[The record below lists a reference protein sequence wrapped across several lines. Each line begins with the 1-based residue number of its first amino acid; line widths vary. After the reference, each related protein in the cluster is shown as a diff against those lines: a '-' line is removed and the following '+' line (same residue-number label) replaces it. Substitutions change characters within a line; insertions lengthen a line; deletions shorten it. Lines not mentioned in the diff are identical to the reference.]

1 MQNLIIASNSKRGGG
16 LDSAGGLSY
25 ALGLSRKSS
34 AFTLAEVLI
43 TLGIIGVVAA
53 MTLPS
58 LVNRT
63 RQKELETAFQKQYT
77 LLQQAIMKIK
87 YEDQMPFDRTSYT
100 ANFKKRLAQEYNATK
115 DCGAINYNTGCVL
128 LDEDAAFSYYKT
140 LTGKTLDRCYF
151 DDGGF
156 ITLDGTTFFV
166 EQGYQSSDTGYLVS
180 IDVNGYKKKP
190 NLMGYDFFM
199 FQITKEGK
207 VLPMGADNTYWKEQR
222 EAYCSKTSSANLN
235 GVTCAY
241 FALTDKDYFKNL
253 H

>member
-1 MQNLIIASNSKRGGG
+1 
-16 LDSAGGLSY
+16 
-25 ALGLSRKSS
+25 
-34 AFTLAEVLI
+34 
-43 TLGIIGVVAA
+43 
-53 MTLPS
+53 
-58 LVNRT
+58 
-63 RQKELETAFQKQYT
+63 
-77 LLQQAIMKIK
+77 MKIK

-140 LTGKTLDRCYF
+140 LTGKTLDRRYF

>member
-1 MQNLIIASNSKRGGG
+1 
-16 LDSAGGLSY
+16 
-25 ALGLSRKSS
+25 
-34 AFTLAEVLI
+34 
-43 TLGIIGVVAA
+43 

-87 YEDQMPFDRTSYT
+87 YEDELPFERASYLS
-100 ANFKKRLAQEYNATK
+100 NFKKRLAEEYKATK
-115 DCGAINYNTGCVL
+115 DCGIINYNTGCVL
-128 LDEDAAFSYYKT
+128 LEENDVFSYYKT
-140 LTGKTLDRCYF
+140 LTGKNLDRDYF

-156 ITLDGTTFFV
+156 ITIDGTTFFI
-166 EQGYQSSDTGYLVS
+166 EQGAQSADTGYLVS

-199 FQITKEGK
+199 FQITREGK
-207 VLPMGADNTYWKEQR
+207 VLPMGADNTYWKDMR

-235 GVTCAY
+235 GFTCAY

>member
-1 MQNLIIASNSKRGGG
+1 M
-16 LDSAGGLSY
+16 
-25 ALGLSRKSS
+25 RKE

-77 LLQQAIMKIK
+77 LLQQAILSIK
-87 YEDQMPFDRTSYT
+87 YEDDLPFERASYKD
-100 ANFKKRLAQEYNATK
+100 NFKKRLAEKYKATK
-115 DCGAINYNTGCVL
+115 DCGAITNNVGCVVR
-128 LDEDAAFSYYKT
+128 DDDGTFSYYKT
-140 LTGKTLDRCYF
+140 LTGKTLDRGYF

-156 ITLDGTTFFV
+156 ISLDGITFFM
-166 EQGYQSSDTGYLVS
+166 EQGAQSSYTGYLVS
-180 IDVNGYKKKP
+180 IDVNGYRKQP
-190 NLMGYDFFM
+190 NRMGYDFFM

-207 VLPMGADNTYWKEQR
+207 VLPMGATGTYWEDEKE
-222 EAYCSKTSSANLN
+222 ALCSGNSSSNLN
-235 GVTCAY
+235 GFTCAY
-241 FALTDKDYFKNL
+241 YAATDKNYFKNL

>member
-1 MQNLIIASNSKRGGG
+1 
-16 LDSAGGLSY
+16 
-25 ALGLSRKSS
+25 
-34 AFTLAEVLI
+34 
-43 TLGIIGVVAA
+43 

-87 YEDQMPFDRTSYT
+87 YEDELPFERSSYSSD
-100 ANFKKRLAQEYNATK
+100 FKKRLAEEYKATK

-128 LDEDAAFSYYKT
+128 LEENDVFSYYKT
-140 LTGKTLDRCYF
+140 LTGKNLDRKYF

-156 ITLDGTTFFV
+156 ITIDGTTFFI
-166 EQGYQSSDTGYLVS
+166 EQGAQSADTGYLVS

-199 FQITKEGK
+199 FQITREGK
-207 VLPMGADNTYWKEQR
+207 VLPMGADNTYWKDMR

-235 GVTCAY
+235 GFTCAY